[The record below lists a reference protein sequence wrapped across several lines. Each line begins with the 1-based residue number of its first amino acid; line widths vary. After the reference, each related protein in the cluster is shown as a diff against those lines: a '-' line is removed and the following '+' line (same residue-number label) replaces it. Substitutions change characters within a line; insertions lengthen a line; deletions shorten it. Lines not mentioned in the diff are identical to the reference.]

1 MADDASQ
8 VLTPFPPVEIE
19 MGNPLPVG
27 EVGEI
32 SVKPSAS
39 KGRKFNP
46 VKPPAIRGYKWS
58 PNGAGFDCRKFAEKN
73 GKVVESFV
81 AYLGKKK
88 LSEFR
93 SLSENRE
100 ELRELVRNWILEK
113 ESEKGK

>member
-8 VLTPFPPVEIE
+8 VLTPLPPVEIE
-19 MGNPLPVG
+19 LENPLPV
-27 EVGEI
+27 ETV
-32 SVKPSAS
+32 PSAS
-39 KGRKFNP
+39 RGRKFNP

-58 PNGAGFDCRKFAEKN
+58 PNGAGFDCRKFKEKN
-73 GKVVESFV
+73 GKVIESFV

-93 SLSENRE
+93 SLSADRE
-100 ELRELVRNWILEK
+100 ELRELIRNWILEK